1 MITKEMS
8 EKILSLFVSVI
19 LLAGCS
25 SNAPDIRAIC
35 LRDDI
40 GNYVIKWETDPVME
54 GIVKVTVSDNPDLF
68 DSKSPIIYAN
78 IKDGVATY
86 ITNDNISRKYFR
98 LSFNDKYTRTIGA
111 RSAVMDSV
119 QNFRD
124 MGGYTSAN
132 GKTVKWGKVF
142 RSGELSRLSEWD
154 SIRLDNLG
162 IKTVIDLRT
171 NPEALAAPIKY
182 TKANIQRIPISVG
195 KVADAPQ
202 RVIEGRMR
210 KGDAGVC
217 MEDEYLQFVT
227 DNTEP
232 FAKVLET
239 FQDEDHYPILISCSY
254 GKDRTG
260 FLIAMLLSALDIPQD
275 IILEDYMTSNQYID
289 TSHLADI
296 VNHLS
301 TDAQESITVFLT
313 ANERLMDLAFHKIK
327 KEYGSTDK
335 YLSKGLHL
343 TDKKRERLKEILLY

>member
-1 MITKEMS
+1 MLG
-8 EKILSLFVSVI
+8 KILSLFASVI
-19 LLAGCS
+19 LLVGCS

-54 GIVKVTVSDNPDLF
+54 GIVKMTVSDNPDLF
-68 DSKSPIIYAN
+68 TNESPIIYAN

-98 LSFNDKYTRTIGA
+98 LSFNDKYPRIIGA

-124 MGGYTSAN
+124 LGGYTSTN

-142 RSGELSRLSEWD
+142 RSGELSSLSEWD

-162 IKTVIDLRT
+162 IKTIIDLRT
-171 NPEALAAPIKY
+171 NQETLTAPIKY
-182 TKANIQRIPISVG
+182 TKANILQIPISVG
-195 KVADAPQ
+195 KIADAPNVLS
-202 RVIEGRMR
+202 R
-210 KGDAGVC
+210 
-217 MEDEYLQFVT
+217 DECGKETPGYIWKTSTCNST
-227 DNTEP
+227 DNTDQ
-232 FAKVLET
+232 FAKVLEQ
-239 FQDEDHYPILISCSY
+239 FQNEDNYPILISCSY

-260 FLIAMLLSALDIPQD
+260 FLTAMLLAALDIPRD
-275 IILEDYMTSNQYID
+275 AIMEDYLTSNQYID

-296 VNHLS
+296 VKHLS

-313 ANERLMDLAFHKIK
+313 ANEGLMDLAFHKIK
-327 KEYGSTDK
+327 KEYGSTEK
-335 YLSKGLHL
+335 YLSKGLRL
-343 TDKKRERLKEILLY
+343 TDKKRERLKDILLY